1 MSRVDEV
8 RAPGTGGARVDEGG
22 GLNLGF
28 WFPRPERG
36 ARLAEALARRGH
48 RVTIYHNLPIP
59 WDERH
64 VCPVPYGLRAGL
76 SVLRGLN
83 HDVFFTSRSFLPV
96 LQLRLNKWLK
106 GRPYVYTLNG
116 AIWSY
121 YAERNAPVVFS
132 AAKSALYGGLLR
144 LAVGGA
150 SAVVANSRFLADGLR
165 SRLPRH
171 AGKITTVYNGIDYHG
186 IESGARVPTE
196 WPPGDR
202 RVLSVV
208 TLQFKGKSMALRL
221 LVDAFERIGKRFPDA
236 SYLIAAKTKNLGAV
250 DELQR
255 YIAGHPM
262 AHRIRLDVNRDDVA
276 DLLATA
282 DLFLYATPKDSSD
295 SMPRALLE
303 AQGAGVP
310 AVTTD
315 TTGCAEAV
323 IQGETGSVVP
333 YDAHAVAAAG
343 IDLLEATDR
352 ASRLAEA
359 GKKAVRDRFN
369 WETMADAYERIF
381 VAAAA
386 GARARALGAR
396 R

>member
-1 MSRVDEV
+1 MSRADEAP
-8 RAPGTGGARVDEGG
+8 APGMGGARLDGGG

-36 ARLAEALARRGH
+36 ARLAEALSRRGH
-48 RVTIYHNLPIP
+48 RVTIYHDLPVP

-64 VCPVPYGLRAGL
+64 VRYVPYGLRAGL
-76 SVLRGLN
+76 SVLRGSK
-83 HDVFFTSRSFLPV
+83 HDVFFTSRSFVPV
-96 LQLRLNKWLK
+96 LQLRLNKWLT
-106 GRPYVYTLNG
+106 GRPYIYTLNG
-116 AIWSY
+116 AIWRY
-121 YAERNAPVVFS
+121 YAERDAPVVLS
-132 AAKSALYGGLLR
+132 AAKSALYAGLLR

-171 AGKITTVYNGIDYHG
+171 AGKVTTVYNGIDYHG
-186 IESGARVPTE
+186 IESGTRVPTE
-196 WPPGDR
+196 WPGDK
-202 RVLSVV
+202 RVLSVA
-208 TLQFKGKSMALRL
+208 TLQFRGKSMALRL
-221 LVDAFERIGKRFPDA
+221 LVDAFERIGERFPDA
-236 SYLIAAKTKNLGAV
+236 SYLIAAKTKNPGAV
-250 DELQR
+250 DDLR
-255 YIAGHPM
+255 RHIAGHPM
-262 AHRIRLDVNRDDVA
+262 AHRIRLDVNRGDVP

-282 DLFLYATPKDSSD
+282 DLFLYATPRDSSD

-303 AQGAGVP
+303 AQAAGVP

-323 IQGETGSVVP
+323 IQGETGLVVP

-343 IDLLEATDR
+343 VDLLEATDR

-369 WETMADAYERIF
+369 WEAMADSYERIF

-386 GARARALGAR
+386 GSRARALGAR